1 MTAAAARPRVVHL
14 VPAPFGQ
21 GGLVGGAE
29 RYVFELARHM
39 AERVDTRLVTFGDA
53 PSVTTNGPLTVQVLG
68 PARHVRGQR
77 SNPFSWR
84 LVGALAGAEVVHC
97 HQQHIVATSIAA
109 MAARLRGQC
118 VFCTDLG
125 GGGWDIS
132 GYVST
137 DRLFHGHLHISEYS
151 RHAFGHDALPTAH
164 VIYGGVD
171 TTRFSPGQPSAP
183 SIDCLFVGR
192 LLPHKGVDV
201 MLEAVPEYL
210 ETVVMGPAPDSRY
223 LADLRALARGKRVT
237 FRHDCDDD
245 AMVAAYRSARVVV
258 LPSLYEDRYG
268 GTTRVPEL
276 LGQTLLEGMA
286 CGTPG
291 LCTSVASLPEV
302 VVDGVTGRVV
312 PPHDRAAMRDALLWF
327 RNHPGEQR
335 DMGEAGRARVLT
347 KFTWPAVVD
356 RCLELYAGC
365 TGIS

>member
-1 MTAAAARPRVVHL
+1 MTGAAARPRVVHL
-14 VPAPFGQ
+14 VPALFGQ

-84 LVGALAGAEVVHC
+84 LVGALSGAEVVHC

-109 MAARLRGQC
+109 LAARLRGQR

-151 RHAFGHDALPTAH
+151 RHVFGHDALQTAH

-192 LLPHKGVDV
+192 LLPHKGV
-201 MLEAVPEYL
+201 
-210 ETVVMGPAPDSRY
+210 T
-223 LADLRALARGKRVT
+223 
-237 FRHDCDDD
+237 
-245 AMVAAYRSARVVV
+245 
-258 LPSLYEDRYG
+258 
-268 GTTRVPEL
+268 
-276 LGQTLLEGMA
+276 
-286 CGTPG
+286 
-291 LCTSVASLPEV
+291 
-302 VVDGVTGRVV
+302 
-312 PPHDRAAMRDALLWF
+312 
-327 RNHPGEQR
+327 
-335 DMGEAGRARVLT
+335 
-347 KFTWPAVVD
+347 
-356 RCLELYAGC
+356 
-365 TGIS
+365 

>member
-1 MTAAAARPRVVHL
+1 VHL
-14 VPAPFGQ
+14 VPALFGR

-39 AERVDTRLVTFGDA
+39 AERVNTRLVTFGDA
-53 PSVTTNGPLTVQVLG
+53 PSVTTSGPLTVHVLG
-68 PARHVRGQR
+68 PARQVRGQR
-77 SNPFSWR
+77 SNPFSWH
-84 LVGALAGAEVVHC
+84 LLGALASADVVHC
-97 HQQHIVATSIAA
+97 HQQHIVATSVAA

-137 DRLFHGHLHISEYS
+137 DRLFHGHLHISDYS
-151 RHAFGHDALPTAH
+151 RHVFGHETLPTAH

-171 TTRFSPGQPSAP
+171 TTRFTQGQPSDP

-201 MLEAVPEYL
+201 MLEAVPEDF
-210 ETVVMGPAPDSRY
+210 ETVVIGPAPDSRY
-223 LADLRALARGKRVT
+223 LADLQSLARGKRVT

-245 AMVAAYRSARVVV
+245 AIVAAYRSARVVV

-286 CGTPG
+286 CGTPA
-291 LCTSVASLPEV
+291 LCTGVASLPEV
-302 VVDGVTGRVV
+302 VEDGVTGRVV
-312 PPHDRAAMRDALLWF
+312 APHNRAAMREALLWF
-327 RNHPGEQR
+327 RDHPDER
-335 DMGEAGRARVLT
+335 RRMGEAGRARVLS

>member
-1 MTAAAARPRVVHL
+1 MRETPARPRVVHL
-14 VPAPFGQ
+14 VPALFGPA
-21 GGLVGGAE
+21 GLVGGAE
-29 RYVFELARHM
+29 RYVLELARHM
-39 AERVDTRLVTFGDA
+39 GERVDTRLITFGDA
-53 PSVTTNGPLTVQVLG
+53 PSLTMMGPLTVQVIG
-68 PARHVRGQR
+68 PAHHVRSQR

-84 LVGALAGAEVVHC
+84 LPGALAGADVVHC
-97 HQQHIVATSIAA
+97 HQQHIVASSTAA
-109 MAARLRGQC
+109 IVARLRGQC

-151 RHAFGHDALPTAH
+151 RHVFGHDGLANAH
-164 VIYGGVD
+164 VIYGGID
-171 TTRFSPGQPSAP
+171 TVRFSPGRPELP

-201 MLEAVPEYL
+201 LLEAVPEDF
-210 ETVVMGPAPDSRY
+210 ETVVIGPAPDSRY
-223 LADLRALARGKRVT
+223 LADLHALARGKRVT

-245 AMVAAYRSARVVV
+245 AIVAAYRSARVVV

-286 CGTPG
+286 CGIPG
-291 LCTSVASLPEV
+291 LCTRVASLPEV
-302 VVDGVTGRVV
+302 VEDGVTGRVV
-312 PPHDRAAMRDALLWF
+312 APHDAAAMRMALVWF
-327 RNHPGEQR
+327 REHPTEQR
-335 DMGEAGRARVLT
+335 QMGAAGRARVLA
-347 KFTWPAVVD
+347 KFTWPSVVD

>member
-1 MTAAAARPRVVHL
+1 MTARPRVVHL
-14 VPAPFGQ
+14 APALFGP
-21 GGLVGGAE
+21 GGIVGGAE

-39 AERVDTRLVTFGDA
+39 AERVDTRLVTFGDSA
-53 PSVTTNGPLTVQVLG
+53 SVRTEGPLTVQILG

-77 SNPFSWR
+77 SNPFSWQ
-84 LVGALAGAEVVHC
+84 LPAALAGADIVHC
-97 HQQHIVATSIAA
+97 HQQHVVATSVAA
-109 MAARLRGQC
+109 IVARLRGQC

-151 RHAFGHDALPTAH
+151 RQVFGHDRLATAH

-171 TTRFSPGQPSAP
+171 TERFSPDPSVSR

-201 MLEAVPEYL
+201 MLEAVPDDF
-210 ETVVMGPAPDSRY
+210 ETVVIGPAPDSKY
-223 LADLRALARGKRVT
+223 LKDLHALALSKRVT

-245 AMVAAYRSARVVV
+245 AIVAAYRSARIVV

-286 CGTPG
+286 CGTPAI
-291 LCTSVASLPEV
+291 CTRVASLPEV
-302 VVDGVTGRVV
+302 VEDGVTGRVV
-312 PPHDRAAMRDALLWF
+312 PPHDRQAMKDALLWI
-327 RNHPGEQR
+327 RAHPAEQR
-335 DMGEAGRARVLT
+335 HMGEAARARVLAR
-347 KFTWPAVVD
+347 FTWPAVVD